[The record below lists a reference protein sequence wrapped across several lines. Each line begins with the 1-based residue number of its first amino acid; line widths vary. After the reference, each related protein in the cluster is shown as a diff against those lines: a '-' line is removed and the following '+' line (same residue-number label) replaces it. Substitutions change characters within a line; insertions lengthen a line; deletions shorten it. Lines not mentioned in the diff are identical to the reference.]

1 MKAMVNRKIILA
13 SGSPRRKELCEK
25 LGLEFEVVKSDF
37 DESTIDFKNPKKLVY
52 KLAEAKAEEV
62 SNKDE
67 ITSDSLIISADTI
80 VVFKGEILGKP
91 KDELD
96 AMRMLKLLNG
106 QKHQVYTAMCLLD
119 MKTMTKRTSVVKTD
133 VIFDKAKDET
143 IMDYIKSGEPM
154 DKAGAY
160 GIQDGGSVLIK
171 KIVGDYYAVMGLS
184 VNKLFTELAKI
195 K

>member
-1 MKAMVNRKIILA
+1 MSWIYSSNFSLLPL
-13 SGSPRRKELCEK
+13 SLLEK
-25 LGLEFEVVKSDF
+25 LGLEFEVIKSDF
-37 DESTIDFKNPKKLVY
+37 DESSIDIKNPKKLVA
-52 KLAEAKAEEV
+52 KLAESKAEEV

-119 MKTMTKRTSVVKTD
+119 MKTMTKRTIVVKTD

-160 GIQDGGSVLIK
+160 GIQDGGSVLVK
-171 KIVGDYYAVMGLS
+171 KINGDFFAVMGLS
-184 VNKLFTELAKI
+184 VNKLFQELKRI

>member
-25 LGLEFEVVKSDF
+25 IGLEFEVVKSDF